1 MQLEGLVTRHKGVWQ
16 PSWRRVSI
24 CGACVSL
31 QCAVSPSLAA
41 SSAKC
46 PVVACPL
53 LLPFSSLLLT
63 PLYLGTLFSPL
74 PLLVFNVS
82 SLLSHSC
89 RVVARRSPCP
99 HLLLMSSSSA

>member
-1 MQLEGLVTRHKGVWQ
+1 MQLEGLVTKARDVWQ

-24 CGACVSL
+24 CGARVSL

-63 PLYLGTLFSPL
+63 PLYSLLPSPSARLQRLFSSRSFL
-74 PLLVFNVS
+74 P
-82 SLLSHSC
+82 
-89 RVVARRSPCP
+89 RRR
-99 HLLLMSSSSA
+99 A